1 MTTPRNIAADQLS
14 ALLALLQ
21 QKRFS
26 EVLNATKG
34 MSEYPEASVLS
45 SLALIGEGKLYAANA
60 ALKSWIT
67 NINERRLF
75 ANLAKTAALNCHDLY
90 ERCAPHD
97 LGHLMWT
104 LIESGSLSFTDDMN
118 SQSLLPYKMQL
129 LHPSRGLNDSEQQ
142 RLMHFLQVPT

>member
-75 ANLAKTAALNCHDLY
+75 ANLAKTA
-90 ERCAPHD
+90 
-97 LGHLMWT
+97 
-104 LIESGSLSFTDDMN
+104 
-118 SQSLLPYKMQL
+118 
-129 LHPSRGLNDSEQQ
+129 GLNWDVIL
-142 RLMHFLQVPT
+142 RFLMSCFIRDVVLKDDILRAG